1 MNGWVSEAPD
11 GRHSSVWFWPILG
24 DAALVELLVAGAAEV
39 LFAVVLGSEPEP
51 LLDKPLL
58 RSLRDVPVPEL
69 AAARPPPDDAAR
81 ALVVVDAPDKVDAP
95 VEDDIMVVGLDAVAP
110 LVELVEIPSIVA
122 PRPAL
127 PADAPP
133 PDEPPPPPV
142 FGAEVAVTVG
152 VLVSVAPAVD
162 EFVPVLVKV

>member
-1 MNGWVSEAPD
+1 
-11 GRHSSVWFWPILG
+11 
-24 DAALVELLVAGAAEV
+24 
-39 LFAVVLGSEPEP
+39 
-51 LLDKPLL
+51 
-58 RSLRDVPVPEL
+58 
-69 AAARPPPDDAAR
+69 
-81 ALVVVDAPDKVDAP
+81 
-95 VEDDIMVVGLDAVAP
+95 MVVGLDAVAP